1 MAGTAMAGMGNA
13 EKAPERIVN
22 GRVRK
27 RRRRWGG
34 EMGGRA

>member
-1 MAGTAMAGMGNA
+1 MAGMGNA
-13 EKAPERIVN
+13 EKAPERVVN

-27 RRRRWGG
+27 LRRRRGVG